1 MKLGLILICISL
13 IGTVAILTS
22 TSDAATVAN
31 EGVLGIWLFDEGNGE
46 QISDSSGNGNN
57 GKLLFAGK
65 SKWVDGKFG
74 MALEFDGDQ
83 AFVEMNTPTNTGREG
98 HTISMWVKP
107 DGAQKDFTVIISN
120 HNPIPQGFSF
130 QQRAAELNNFFH
142 GLVVAD
148 AWQGP
153 PFAVRPATQLTADQ
167 WQHLVLVRDGRRGVL
182 THWLNG
188 QPTAGYPI
196 LKGAQTNSDDN
207 LRIGNTAAVKHA
219 AWAANREFKGTVDEV
234 IIFERPLA
242 IDEILLLGQ
251 QSIEKSLA
259 VSPKSKLAT
268 TWGQVKAQY

>member
-1 MKLGLILICISL
+1 MKLGLVLICISL
-13 IGTVAILTS
+13 IGTVAILTG
-22 TSDAATVAN
+22 TSDAVTVAN
-31 EGVLGIWLFDEGNGE
+31 ESVLGIWLFDEGNGNK
-46 QISDSSGNGNN
+46 ITDSSGNGND
-57 GKLLFAGK
+57 GQLLFAGK
-65 SKWVDGKFG
+65 SKWVDGKFD

-98 HTISMWVKP
+98 HTVSMWVKP
-107 DGAQKDFTVIISN
+107 AGAQKDFTVIISN

-196 LKGAQTNSDDN
+196 LKGAQTKSDDN

-219 AWAANREFKGTVDEV
+219 AWAANREFKGAVDEV

-259 VSPKSKLAT
+259 VSPKGKLAT

>member
-31 EGVLGIWLFDEGNGE
+31 EGVLGIWLFNEGNGE